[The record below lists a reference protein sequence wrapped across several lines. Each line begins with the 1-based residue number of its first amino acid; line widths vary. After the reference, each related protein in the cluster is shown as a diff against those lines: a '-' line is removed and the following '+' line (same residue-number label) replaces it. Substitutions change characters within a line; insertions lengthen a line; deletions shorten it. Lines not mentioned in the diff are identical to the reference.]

1 MQVATRDSIEAEIR
15 KLECLKEVLLAEDD
29 PIWDEVNATDR
40 DLNYLKQKARC
51 LPMRVAPNKTFH

>member
-1 MQVATRDSIEAEIR
+1 MRVATRDSIEAEIR

-40 DLNYLKQKARC
+40 DLNYLKQKLDAYPC
-51 LPMRVAPNKTFH
+51 E